1 MKKPLIVI
9 IAGPNGAGKSTLH
22 SSLPEYK
29 VLPFVNAD
37 LIARA
42 RFDDIGE
49 AESLAAQKEA
59 QVRINLHFQDQESF
73 CFETV
78 FSHVS
83 KIELIKL
90 AKTYGY
96 EVELCIVS
104 NDNVTIN
111 VARVKKR
118 AAEGGHDVPT
128 AKIKTRRV
136 RTHEN
141 LKMAILIADRF
152 RIFDT
157 SQGHVVEIAHSGNTG
172 GYTVLATVPAW
183 AQEILAKI
191 DSHSR

>member
-83 KIELIKL
+83 KI
-90 AKTYGY
+90 
-96 EVELCIVS
+96 
-104 NDNVTIN
+104 
-111 VARVKKR
+111 
-118 AAEGGHDVPT
+118 
-128 AKIKTRRV
+128 
-136 RTHEN
+136 
-141 LKMAILIADRF
+141 
-152 RIFDT
+152 
-157 SQGHVVEIAHSGNTG
+157 
-172 GYTVLATVPAW
+172 
-183 AQEILAKI
+183 
-191 DSHSR
+191 